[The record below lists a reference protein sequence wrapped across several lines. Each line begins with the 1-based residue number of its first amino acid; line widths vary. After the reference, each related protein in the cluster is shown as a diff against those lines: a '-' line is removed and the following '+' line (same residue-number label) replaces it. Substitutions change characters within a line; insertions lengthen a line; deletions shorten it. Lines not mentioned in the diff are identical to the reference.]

1 MLKESRRKIELSRL
15 WILKWHVSSVI
26 THWVARNSSFKICIE
41 WNFQLSKTSKPWLGC
56 FMPYAKQHNENMM
69 HTKTADIFCKTAK
82 KFCAK
87 STNFSFEKL
96 IFAFVC
102 QFLNWILFLVE
113 MRRLTWR
120 QTPSSIWHEIAMIYR
135 AWIMSRIAE
144 IIIIWTVEASWT
156 LFHLGF

>member
-1 MLKESRRKIELSRL
+1 MAC
-15 WILKWHVSSVI
+15 VI
-26 THWVARNSSFKICIE
+26 CHNTLRARNSSFKICIE

-96 IFAFVC
+96 IFVS
-102 QFLNWILFLVE
+102 ILELDFIFSLDWLDV
-113 MRRLTWR
+113 RW

>member
-1 MLKESRRKIELSRL
+1 MAC
-15 WILKWHVSSVI
+15 VI
-26 THWVARNSSFKICIE
+26 CHNTLRARNSSFKICIE
-41 WNFQLSKTSKPWLGC
+41 WNFQLSKTSKPWLAC

-96 IFAFVC
+96 IFVS
-102 QFLNWILFLVE
+102 ILELDFIFSLDWLE
-113 MRRLTWR
+113 HHIWR